1 MSNVVALPLAM
12 YELKTPSSIDI
23 LFPKMSLNHNGV
35 KPIMKEYFVNTDME
49 NCRSNN
55 SVGGNCF
62 QKLMV

>member
-35 KPIMKEYFVNTDME
+35 NYILKKDFVVI
-49 NCRSNN
+49 RSWLELLN
-55 SVGGNCF
+55 F
-62 QKLMV
+62 